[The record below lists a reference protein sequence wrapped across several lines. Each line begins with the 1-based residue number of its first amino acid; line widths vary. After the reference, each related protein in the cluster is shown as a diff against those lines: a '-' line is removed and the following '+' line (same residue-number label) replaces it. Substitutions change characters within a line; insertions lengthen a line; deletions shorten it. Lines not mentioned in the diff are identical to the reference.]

1 MKTVVIT
8 GSTRGIGLAL
18 AKEFVRR
25 GHCVIVSGRTE
36 GACKRAIDSLGSD
49 GIADRVKGIPCDVQ
63 ELSELRQLWNRA
75 SVDHGPIDIWI
86 NNAGQSHGT
95 HLLWRQPPEQIKE
108 VVGTNLIGS
117 MQGCHVAVNG
127 MLEQGYGAIYNLSGF
142 GRTGLWRAGMAIYG
156 TSKRGVDYFT
166 KALARE
172 LRDTKII
179 VGQMNPGMIVTDMLR
194 EGYDTSVQTPESVER
209 TYNILADTPDDAAAY
224 LVDRILTNKKNGI
237 MINRRPRYKVIARL
251 LAAPFTPK
259 RQVFLPEQAKATDDF
274 DPGS

>member
-1 MKTVVIT
+1 
-8 GSTRGIGLAL
+8 
-18 AKEFVRR
+18 
-25 GHCVIVSGRTE
+25 
-36 GACKRAIDSLGSD
+36 
-49 GIADRVKGIPCDVQ
+49 
-63 ELSELRQLWNRA
+63 
-75 SVDHGPIDIWI
+75 VDHGPIDIWI

-108 VVGTNLIGS
+108 VVGTNLTGS

-209 TYNILADTPDDAAAY
+209 TYNILADTPDDAAVY
-224 LVDRILTNKKNGI
+224 LVDRILTNKKNGV

-274 DPGS
+274 DPGP

>member
-18 AKEFVRR
+18 AKEFAQR
-25 GHCVIVSGRTE
+25 GHRVIVSGRTE
-36 GACKRAIDSLGSD
+36 GACKRAIDSLGSA
-49 GIADRVKGIPCDVQ
+49 GIADHVKGIPCDVL

-75 SVDHGPIDIWI
+75 SVDHGPVDIWI

-95 HLLWRQPPEQIKE
+95 HLLWRQPPERIKE
-108 VVGTNLIGS
+108 VIGTNLIGL

-172 LRDTKII
+172 LRDTTII
-179 VGQMNPGMIVTDMLR
+179 VGQINPGMIVTDMLR

-209 TYNILADTPDDAAAY
+209 TYNILADTADDAAPY
-224 LVDRILTNKKNGI
+224 LVDRLLANKKNGV

-251 LAAPFTPK
+251 LAAPFMPK
-259 RQVFLPEQAKATDDF
+259 RQVFLPEQANTTDHF